1 MDLSDLLPLSTWQ
14 GTVQEA
20 GRSRFELIQ
29 EESRGHAKT
38 GGPDTS
44 AGQRHPKNQP
54 RIHHPMWVINGVYH
68 LSQCMCCLF
77 MSFLYIIS
85 YIWMMIFITYQNVPP
100 IGVSVMP
107 MC

>member
-29 EESRGHAKT
+29 EVSRGHAKT

-44 AGQRHPKNQP
+44 AGQRHPKKSTENSSSD
-54 RIHHPMWVINGVYH
+54 VGD
-68 LSQCMCCLF
+68 
-77 MSFLYIIS
+77 
-85 YIWMMIFITYQNVPP
+85 
-100 IGVSVMP
+100 
-107 MC
+107 